1 MHCSFDEIF
10 VVPFMPVFNQSRS
23 RIVRLIF
30 LLTFFLI
37 VGRLFQL
44 QVVSGK
50 YKKLAD
56 ENAIFEKRVYPSRGI
71 IFDRKN
77 KAILNNTL
85 MFDLMITPS
94 EVKGIDTALMCRL
107 LEIDTAEFRKRIL
120 NAKFRNGPYRPSVF
134 EDLLTP
140 EKYARLDENIWR
152 FGNGFFLQERPVRKY
167 PFNSAAHILGYINEA
182 DTAIINRSNGYYQ
195 PGDYVGKSGLEQ
207 YYERA
212 LRGTR
217 GIQYWIKDNKNR
229 LVGRW
234 SNGNSDTAAIAG
246 RNLRTYIDVEL
257 QELAEK
263 LLTNKIGAIVAI
275 EPKTGGIVAM
285 ASGPDYNPN
294 DLTGPEKKKNYGKM
308 ALDVSRPL
316 FNRAIKGQY
325 PGGSTY
331 KPLGALIALD
341 EGVIS
346 PGYGIACNGVY
357 LGCKRPLRCPEKE
370 PNHARD
376 LETAMSWSCNSYF
389 SEVLK
394 KTIDNPAYR
403 DPREGLMKWKQYCT
417 AFGYGHRLGVDLVSE
432 DGGNIPDTTA
442 YDKEY
447 HRQWNSCTMVGG
459 GLGIGQDKMTVTPL
473 QIANAICIVA
483 NKGYYY
489 IPHFVKSLDNE
500 TDADSTLVK
509 KYRAKH
515 EVLTHIPNATYEYVI
530 NGMEGVTVKGTARGI
545 PKIPG
550 INICAKTGT
559 AENKKVIDGKVVQLK
574 DHSLFVCFAPR
585 EDPKI
590 AVAVIVENG
599 GFGATWAGPM
609 AYLMVEK
616 YLTDSLRADRVKEA
630 DRIAAANL
638 LPSYLTRE
646 QFIEDSVRAFKW
658 FEMTKDS
665 SYIEKY
671 ITLNKP
677 VYKIKTNIPSP
688 KTQEKTEQFAML
700 PDEKQMRRTAMR

>member
-10 VVPFMPVFNQSRS
+10 IFPCMPVFNQSRS
-23 RIVRLIF
+23 RIIRLIF

-50 YKKLAD
+50 YKRMAD

-94 EVKGIDTALMCRL
+94 EVKGVDTALMCRL
-107 LEIDTAEFRKRIL
+107 LEIDTAEFRRRIL

-167 PFNSAAHILGYINEA
+167 PFNSAAHILGYINEV

-207 YYERA
+207 YYEQA

-234 SNGNSDTAAIAG
+234 ANGSSDTSATAG
-246 RNLRTYIDVEL
+246 RNLRTYIDVDL
-257 QELAEK
+257 QQLAEK
-263 LLTNKIGAIVAI
+263 LLANKIGAIVAI
-275 EPKTGGIVAM
+275 EPKTGGILAM

-294 DLTGPEKKKNYGKM
+294 DLTGPNKKKNYGKM

-341 EGVIS
+341 EGVIT
-346 PGYGIACNGVY
+346 PEFGVVCNGAY
-357 LGCKRPLRCPEKE
+357 YGCKRPLKCTEKQ
-370 PNHARD
+370 PGHAKD
-376 LETAMSWSCNSYF
+376 LETAIAWSCNSFF
-389 SEVLK
+389 SEILK
-394 KTIDNPAYR
+394 RTIDNPAYH
-403 DPREGLMKWKQYCT
+403 DPRGGLMKWKQYCN

-489 IPHFVKSLDNE
+489 IPHFVKALDNE
-500 TDADSTLVK
+500 TEADSTLVK
-509 KYRAKH
+509 KFRVKH
-515 EVLTHIPNATYEYVI
+515 EVLTHIPEATYEFVI
-530 NGMEGVTVKGTARGI
+530 NGMEGVTTKGTARGI

-559 AENKKVIDGKVVQLK
+559 AENKKVIEGKVVQLK

-616 YLTDSLRADRVKEA
+616 YLTDSLRADRVKEV

-638 LPSYLTRE
+638 LPTYLTRE
-646 QFIEDSVRAFKW
+646 QFIEDSVRAYKW

-671 ITLNKP
+671 ITLNRP
-677 VYKIKTNIPSP
+677 VYKIKSNNSLP
-688 KTQEKTEQFAML
+688 KPAKKPEQLALL
-700 PDEKQMRRTAMR
+700 PDEKQRHRTAMR

>member
-1 MHCSFDEIF
+1 
-10 VVPFMPVFNQSRS
+10 MPVFNQSRS
-23 RIVRLIF
+23 RIIRLIF
-30 LLTFFLI
+30 LLTFI
-37 VGRLFQL
+37 IIIAQLFHL
-44 QVVSGK
+44 QVISGK
-50 YKKLAD
+50 YKRMAD
-56 ENAIFEKRVYPSRGI
+56 ENAIFEKRIYPSRGI
-71 IFDRKN
+71 IFDRRN
-77 KAILNNTL
+77 KAILNNTM

-94 EVKGIDTALMCRL
+94 ELKGVDTALMCQL
-107 LEIDTAEFRKRIL
+107 LEIDTAEFRKRVL
-120 NAKFRNGPYRPSVF
+120 NARFRNGPYRPSVF

-167 PFNSAAHILGYINEA
+167 PFNSAAHILGYINEV
-182 DTAIINRSNGYYQ
+182 DTAMINRSSGYYL

-234 SNGNSDTAAIAG
+234 GNGSSDTVAIAG
-246 RNLRTYIDVEL
+246 RNLRTYIDVDI

-263 LLTNKIGAIVAI
+263 LLTGKTGAIVAI
-275 EPKTGGIVAM
+275 EPKTGGILAM

-294 DLTGPEKKKNYGKM
+294 DLTGPNKKKNYGKM

-341 EGVIS
+341 EGVIT
-346 PGYGIACNGVY
+346 PEYGVACNGVY
-357 LGCKRPLRCPEKE
+357 YGCKRPLKCTEKWSG
-370 PNHARD
+370 HAKD
-376 LETAMSWSCNSYF
+376 LRTAIAWSCNSFF
-389 SEVLK
+389 SDILK
-394 KTIDNPAYR
+394 RTIDNPALNS
-403 DPREGLMKWKQYCT
+403 PRKGITKWKQYCN

-432 DGGNIPDTTA
+432 DGGNIPDTAA

-447 HRQWNSCTMVGG
+447 RGQWNSCTMVGG

-500 TDADSTLVK
+500 TDADSALVK
-509 KYRAKH
+509 KFREKH
-515 EVLTHIPNATYEYVI
+515 EVLTHIPDATYDIVI
-530 NGMEGVTVKGTARGI
+530 DGMEDVTILGTARGL

-585 EDPKI
+585 ENPKI

-616 YLTDSLRADRVKEA
+616 YLTDSLRADRVKEV

-638 LPSYLTRE
+638 MPSYLTRE
-646 QFIEDSVRAFKW
+646 QFKEDSIRAFKW

-665 SYIEKY
+665 SYIDKY
-671 ITLNKP
+671 TKVDTHLIRVKKENKNP
-677 VYKIKTNIPSP
+677 KPATHTEILALIPD
-688 KTQEKTEQFAML
+688 K
-700 PDEKQMRRTAMR
+700 KQIGRTAMR

>member
-1 MHCSFDEIF
+1 
-10 VVPFMPVFNQSRS
+10 VFNQSRS
-23 RIVRLIF
+23 RIIRLIF
-30 LLTFFLI
+30 LITFVI
-37 VGRLFQL
+37 IIAQLFHL
-44 QVVSGK
+44 QVLSEK
-50 YKKLAD
+50 YKRMAD
-56 ENAIFEKRVYPSRGI
+56 ENAIFEKKIYPSRGI

-77 KAILNNTL
+77 KAILNNTM

-94 EVKGIDTALMCRL
+94 EVKGVDTTLICQL
-107 LEIDTAEFRKRIL
+107 LEIDTTEFRKRVI
-120 NAKFRNGPYRPSVF
+120 NARFRNGPYRPSVF

-167 PFNSAAHILGYINEA
+167 PFNSAAHILGYISEA

-195 PGDYVGKSGLEQ
+195 SGDYIGRSGLEQ
-207 YYERA
+207 YYETV
-212 LRGTR
+212 LRGRR

-234 SNGNSDTAAIAG
+234 ANGSIDTAAIAG
-246 RNLRTYIDVEL
+246 KNLRTYIDVEL
-257 QELAEK
+257 QQLAEK
-263 LLTNKIGAIVAI
+263 LLTNKTGAIVAI
-275 EPKTGGIVAM
+275 EPRTGGIIAM
-285 ASGPDYNPN
+285 ASGPDYDPN
-294 DLTGPEKKKNYGKM
+294 DLTGPNKKKNYGRLV
-308 ALDVSRPL
+308 LDVSRPL

-325 PGGSTY
+325 AGGSTY

-341 EGVIS
+341 EGVITPQS
-346 PGYGIACNGVY
+346 GYPCNGAY
-357 LGCKRPLRCPEKE
+357 YGCKRPLKCTEKWAG
-370 PNHARD
+370 HAANLR
-376 LETAMSWSCNSYF
+376 TAIAWSCNSFF
-389 SEVLK
+389 SDILK
-394 KTIDNPAYR
+394 KTIDNPGYR
-403 DPREGLMKWKQYCT
+403 DPRKGLTKWKEYCT

-447 HRQWNSCTMVGG
+447 RGQWNSCTMVGG
-459 GLGIGQDKMTVTPL
+459 GLGIGQDKMLVTPL

-489 IPHFVKSLDNE
+489 TPHFVKGIEGETNMDTSLIN
-500 TDADSTLVK
+500 
-509 KYRAKH
+509 KYRKKH
-515 EVLTHIPNATYEYVI
+515 AVLTHIPDTTYNIVI
-530 NGMEGVTVKGTARGI
+530 DGMEDVTEKGTARGL

-559 AENKKVIDGKVVQLK
+559 AENKRFLDGKVVQLK

-590 AVAVIVENG
+590 AIAVIVENG

-609 AYLMVEK
+609 AYLMIEK
-616 YLTDSLRADRVKEA
+616 YLTDSLRADRVKEV

-638 LPSYLTRE
+638 MPSFLTRE
-646 QFIEDSVRAFKW
+646 QFKADSIRAYKW

-665 SYIEKY
+665 SYIEKF
-671 ITLNKP
+671 ITAITSHNKIRKNKRAP
-677 VYKIKTNIPSP
+677 GPAIRV
-688 KTQEKTEQFAML
+688 EMLALL
-700 PDEKQMRRTAMR
+700 PDKEQIRRTALR

>member
-1 MHCSFDEIF
+1 
-10 VVPFMPVFNQSRS
+10 MPVFNQSRS
-23 RIVRLIF
+23 RIIRLIF
-30 LLTFFLI
+30 LLTFI
-37 VGRLFQL
+37 IIIAQLFHL
-44 QVVSGK
+44 QVISGK
-50 YKKLAD
+50 YKRMAD

-77 KAILNNTL
+77 KAILNNTM

-94 EVKGIDTALMCRL
+94 ELKGVDTSLMCQL
-107 LEIDTAEFRKRIL
+107 LEIDTAEFRKRVL

-152 FGNGFFLQERPVRKY
+152 FGSGFFLQERPVRKY
-167 PFNSAAHILGYINEA
+167 PFNSAAHILGYINEV
-182 DTAIINRSNGYYQ
+182 DTAMINRSGGYYQ

-207 YYERA
+207 YYEKV

-234 SNGNSDTAAIAG
+234 GNGSSDTAAIAG
-246 RNLRTYIDVEL
+246 RNLRTYIDADI

-263 LLTNKIGAIVAI
+263 LLTGKTGAIVAI
-275 EPKTGGIVAM
+275 EPKTGGILAM

-294 DLTGPEKKKNYGKM
+294 DLTGPNKKKNYGKM
-308 ALDVSRPL
+308 VLDVSKPL

-341 EGVIS
+341 EGVITPEFGVS
-346 PGYGIACNGVY
+346 CNGVY
-357 LGCKRPLRCPEKE
+357 LGCKRPLKCTEKWSG
-370 PNHARD
+370 HAKDMR
-376 LETAMSWSCNSYF
+376 TAIAWSCNSYF
-389 SEVLK
+389 SEILK
-394 KTIDNPAYR
+394 RTIDNPAYR
-403 DPREGLMKWKQYCT
+403 SPRKGLTKWKEYCN

-432 DGGNIPDTTA
+432 DGGNIPDTSA

-447 HRQWNSCTMVGG
+447 RGQWNSCTMVGG
-459 GLGIGQDKMTVTPL
+459 GLGIGQDKLLVTPL

-489 IPHFVKSLDNE
+489 TPHFVREVDNE
-500 TDADSTLVK
+500 TDADSSLVK
-509 KYRAKH
+509 KFRTKH
-515 EVLTHIPNATYEYVI
+515 EVLTHIPNATYDIVI
-530 NGMEGVTVKGTARGI
+530 DGMEDVTIKGTAARL

-559 AENKKVIDGKVVQLK
+559 AENKKFLDGKVVQLK

-609 AYLMVEK
+609 AYLMIEK

-638 LPSYLTRE
+638 MPSYLTRE
-646 QFIEDSVRAFKW
+646 QFKEDSVRAFKW

-671 ITLNKP
+671 ITMNTHSVRMKKEKKSPYNNSAQHSILALLN
-677 VYKIKTNIPSP
+677 
-688 KTQEKTEQFAML
+688 
-700 PDEKQMRRTAMR
+700 DEKKLRRTAMR